1 MWKEIIKIIYIKN
14 LLKNMIYPL
23 SFTKLFN
30 SFYTKKN
37 DNCLCKI
44 QFYTHFTH
52 SLLLLQLII

>member
-37 DNCLCKI
+37 DICLCKI
-44 QFYTHFTH
+44 QFMHILHIAYYYYN
-52 SLLLLQLII
+52 

>member
-1 MWKEIIKIIYIKN
+1 MWKEIIKTIYIKN

-37 DNCLCKI
+37 DICLCKI
-44 QFYTHFTH
+44 QFIHILHIVYYYYN
-52 SLLLLQLII
+52 